1 MKLKDLMYLN
11 VYIQIIIPESLPTIP
26 QSTGKQIKSEFFCL
40 INQIVVTI
48 KIIPLNKNNINNITT
63 LPLLLN
69 GKYKISNKDYI
80 LNQEVYIKIND

>member
-1 MKLKDLMYLN
+1 M
-11 VYIQIIIPESLPTIP
+11 
-26 QSTGKQIKSEFFCL
+26 
-40 INQIVVTI
+40 TI